1 MNDLLKYRS
10 LFSSLANCHYL
21 ISNSLGAMPDKARD
35 YINEY
40 ADRWASRGVR
50 AWEEGWWMMARET
63 GDRLASIMGAPPDS
77 VTMVPNVT
85 TAEAIIL
92 SAMDFSGRRNKVVMV
107 DMEFPS
113 LLYLYR
119 EWLKDHGKLEIVEC
133 PDGVTVPTERLLEA
147 IDETTLLVPI
157 SHVLFRSSYIV
168 EAKAIIE
175 KAHRAGAMVILDM
188 YQSLGTITVDVT
200 ALGVDF
206 AVGGCIKWLCG
217 GPGACY
223 LYSRPDISKKTNP
236 RFTGWLAHTRPFDFD
251 TGSIDRIEG
260 AYRFLSGT
268 PAVPALYACRAGLEI
283 ISEIGAERIRE
294 RSKTM
299 TGRLI
304 TGAADRGWKTT
315 TPSDPEHRAGTVA
328 IDIDNGNA
336 IASELNA
343 RNYLVDYRP
352 KSGIRISPHFY
363 NTDSE
368 LDDILDEISIII
380 DNKSYEKHL
389 GAKKTVT

>member
-10 LFSSLANCHYL
+10 HFDSLTNCHYL
-21 ISNSLGAMPDKARD
+21 ISNSLGAMPNKARD
-35 YINEY
+35 YINQY
-40 ADRWASRGVR
+40 AETWASRGVR

-85 TAEAIIL
+85 TAETVVL
-92 SAMDFSGRRNKVVMV
+92 SAMDFSAQRSKVVMV

-113 LLYLYR
+113 LIYLYR
-119 EWLKDHGKLEIVEC
+119 EWLKGQGELEIVEC
-133 PDGVTVPTERLLEA
+133 SDRVTVPIERLLDA
-147 IDETTLLVPI
+147 IDDTTLLVPI

-168 EAKAIIE
+168 DAKAIVE
-175 KAHRAGAMVILDM
+175 KAHRVGAMVILDM
-188 YQSLGTITVDVT
+188 YQSLGSVPVDVS
-200 ALGVDF
+200 ALDVDF

-223 LYSRPDISKKTNP
+223 LYCRPDISKEIDP

-251 TGSIDRIEG
+251 TGPIDRAEG

-283 ISEIGAERIRE
+283 ISEIGVERIRE
-294 RSKTM
+294 RSKVM
-299 TGRLI
+299 TEKLI
-304 TGAADRGWKTT
+304 ACAIDRGWKST
-315 TPSDPEHRAGTVA
+315 TPPDPEHRAGTVTV
-328 IDIDNGNA
+328 DIDKGYA
-336 IASELNA
+336 IASELKA

-352 KSGIRISPHFY
+352 KAGIRISPHFY

-368 LDDILDEISIII
+368 LDDVLEEISIII
-380 DNKSYEKHL
+380 DDRSYEKHL

>member
-1 MNDLLKYRS
+1 MNDLLKYRA
-10 LFSSLANCHYL
+10 LFDSVSKCRYL
-21 ISNSLGAMPDKARD
+21 ISNSLGAMPDKARA

-40 ADRWASRGVR
+40 TETWASRGVR
-50 AWEEGWWMMARET
+50 AWEEGWWMMAQET
-63 GDRLASIMGAPPDS
+63 GDRLASIMGASPDS

-85 TAEAIIL
+85 TAETIIL
-92 SAMDFSGRRNKVVMV
+92 SAMDFSMQRNKVVMV

-113 LLYLYR
+113 LIYLYR
-119 EWLKDHGKLEIVEC
+119 EWLKNQGKLEIVEC
-133 PDGVTVPTERLLEA
+133 PDGVTVPTERLLDA
-147 IDETTLLVPI
+147 IDDTTLLVPI

-168 EAKAIIE
+168 DARAIIE
-175 KAHRAGAMVILDM
+175 KAHRVGAMVILDM
-188 YQSLGTITVDVT
+188 YQSLGSVSVDVT
-200 ALGVDF
+200 ALDVDF

-223 LYSRPDISKKTNP
+223 LYSRPDISKEINP

-251 TGSIDRIEG
+251 TGPIDRTEG

-283 ISEIGAERIRE
+283 ISEIGVDRIRE
-294 RSKTM
+294 RSKRM
-299 TGRLI
+299 TAKLI
-304 TGAADRGWKTT
+304 AGASDRGWKTT
-315 TPSDPEHRAGTVA
+315 TPSDPERRAGTVA
-328 IDIDNGNA
+328 IDIDNGYA

-352 KSGIRISPHFY
+352 KAGIRVSPHFY

-368 LDDILDEISIII
+368 LDDILNEIGIII
-380 DNKSYEKHL
+380 DDKSYEKHL
-389 GAKKTVT
+389 GVKKTVT